1 MLATIT
7 DEHRA
12 WGVQMLRDSPF
23 PKEPQRLSGFI
34 AEAALVDYLRN
45 ELLIDAEHGPK
56 YQHDIILEDT
66 HKAEVKT
73 SCGKSRYNRDT
84 WVAWAPG
91 YKPGNQHLLICC
103 YLWLAHM
110 SIDGVL
116 ACDQVTVRGWILDEQ
131 VPTFP
136 MLRKG
141 EPCPQAPGRLM
152 EIDTPQIPDL
162 ALIDTR
168 FLPRV
173 L

>member
-34 AEAALVDYLRN
+34 AEAALVDCLRN
-45 ELLIDAEHGPK
+45 ELLMNADHGPK
-56 YQHDIILEDT
+56 FQHDIIVEDIY
-66 HKAEVKT
+66 KAEVKT
-73 SCGKSRYNRDT
+73 QCGTYRYDPNT
-84 WVAWAPG
+84 WVAWAPS
-91 YKPGNQHLLICC
+91 YKPGNQYLLICC

-116 ACDQVTVRGWILDEQ
+116 ACDQVKIRGWIHDEL

-136 MLRKG
+136 ILRKG
-141 EPCPQAPGRLM
+141 EPCPHAPGRLM
-152 EIDTPQIPDL
+152 QVDTPQIPDL
-162 ALIDTR
+162 DLVDIR
-168 FLPRV
+168 VLPR
-173 L
+173 LL

>member
-1 MLATIT
+1 
-7 DEHRA
+7 
-12 WGVQMLRDSPF
+12 
-23 PKEPQRLSGFI
+23 
-34 AEAALVDYLRN
+34 
-45 ELLIDAEHGPK
+45 
-56 YQHDIILEDT
+56 
-66 HKAEVKT
+66 
-73 SCGKSRYNRDT
+73 
-84 WVAWAPG
+84 
-91 YKPGNQHLLICC
+91 
-103 YLWLAHM
+103 M